1 MARRTVTWHGDAD
14 VSSPAGPRGVAHG
27 RLLLLVA
34 AVTSV
39 VLVLAARSQIYD
51 TNFYLLGEATS
62 ILAGD
67 HPYRDFFEWG
77 APLAAYLSAAMQVV
91 VGYRLIGEFLTQ
103 WLFIVAGVVI
113 SFHLGLRLSRS
124 IAASLAVLPVVV
136 VLIAYTPTYH
146 YSKLFFFPATVWLAW
161 RYLDRPG
168 PFRSA
173 VFGATTAV
181 AFLFRH
187 DYCVYIGFAAVV
199 AFVLARAAVPATRR
213 VTSVLADG
221 GAYAAAVALVLAPW
235 MAAVQMNEGL
245 VSYVGLRIVQYERPS
260 DRFVYEALFRLD
272 PFGALTSWL
281 RAPASAGAADN
292 GAVWLR
298 EMALLVPIFLLSSA
312 ALELWRSRRRAEA
325 VPSDA
330 WRMALAGAFLVVVA
344 SALYREPEYVVVA
357 APLTMALGA
366 RYLVAKRRAERG
378 CAIGLLLLAGM
389 AAVVWTRD
397 SPIFRPSEMPH
408 AVSEAFVRLLAS
420 PPMPAESSGSPSPL
434 LQYLRDCTAPGDRLL
449 VTGSTPFQVNYYA
462 RRPIAGGH
470 LFWRQRWRSDPVH
483 EQQSLRLLLRQ
494 SVPFAFSTNDPVLD
508 DFKAYP
514 TIREYLVENYVELEG
529 SRGRLLVDTRR
540 QPTGTFGSTGFP
552 CFR

>member
-1 MARRTVTWHGDAD
+1 MARPTTTLPSDAG
-14 VSSPAGPRGVAHG
+14 VSSPAGLHPATHRHV
-27 RLLLLVA
+27 LLLVA
-34 AVTSV
+34 ALTAV
-39 VLVLAARSQIYD
+39 VLVVAAQSQIYD

-62 ILAGD
+62 LLAGD

-77 APLAAYLSAAMQVV
+77 APLAAYLSAGMQVV

-103 WLFIVAGVVI
+103 WTFIVAGVVI

-124 IAASLAVLPVVV
+124 IAASLVMFAITLVIL
-136 VLIAYTPTYH
+136 AYTPTYH

-187 DYCVYIGFAAVV
+187 DYGVYIGFAAVA
-199 AFVLARAAVPATRR
+199 AFALARVAVPETRR
-213 VTSVLADG
+213 VKSILADG
-221 GAYAAAVALVLAPW
+221 GAYAAAVAIVLAPW
-235 MAAVQMNEGL
+235 LVVVQMNEGL
-245 VSYVGLRIVQYERPS
+245 VDYVGLRIVQYERPS
-260 DRFVYEALFRLD
+260 DRFVYEALLRLD
-272 PFGALTSWL
+272 PVGALTSWL
-281 RAPASAGAADN
+281 RAPTSGRAAEN

-298 EMALLVPIFLLSSA
+298 QMALVVPILLLSSA
-312 ALELWRSRRRAEA
+312 ALQLWRSRRRSE
-325 VPSDA
+325 VVQPDT

-344 SALYREPEYVVVA
+344 SALYREPAYVAVA
-357 APLTMALGA
+357 APLTAALAA
-366 RYLVAKRRAERG
+366 RYLVGTGRAQRG
-378 CAIGLLLLAGM
+378 CAIGLLFLAGV
-389 AAVVWTRD
+389 AAIAWTQD
-397 SPIFRPSEMPH
+397 SPLFRPSEIPRS
-408 AVSEAFVRLLAS
+408 VSEAFGRLLAS
-420 PPMPAESSGSPSPL
+420 PPMPAESSGTPSPL
-434 LQYLRDCTAPGDRLL
+434 LQYLRDCSAPGDRLL

-470 LFWRQRWRSDPVH
+470 LFWRQRWRSDPAR
-483 EQQSLRLLLRQ
+483 EQQSMKLLLRQ

-514 TIREYLVENYVELEG
+514 RIREYLVKNYVELEG

>member
-1 MARRTVTWHGDAD
+1 MARRTSTWHGDAV
-14 VSSPAGPRGVAHG
+14 VSSPAGLRGAARRRV
-27 RLLLLVA
+27 LLLVA
-34 AVTSV
+34 SATAV
-39 VLVLAARSQIYD
+39 VLILVARSQIYD

-77 APLAAYLSAAMQVV
+77 APLAAYLSAGMQVV
-91 VGYRLIGEFLTQ
+91 VGYRLIGEFLSQ
-103 WLFIVAGVVI
+103 WIFIVAGVVI
-113 SFHLGLRLSRS
+113 SFHLGLRLSGS
-124 IAASLAVLPVVV
+124 MAASLVMFALTLVILG
-136 VLIAYTPTYH
+136 YTPTYH

-168 PFRSA
+168 PFRGA
-173 VFGATTAV
+173 VFGVTTAV

-187 DYCVYIGFAAVV
+187 DYGVYIGFAAVV
-199 AFVLARAAVPATRR
+199 AFVLARVAVPDTRR
-213 VTSVLADG
+213 IKSVLVDA
-221 GAYAAAVALVLAPW
+221 GAYAAAVVIVLAPW
-235 MAAVQMNEGL
+235 LALVQLNEGL
-245 VSYVGLRIVQYERPS
+245 ANYVGLRIVQYERPS
-260 DRFVYEALFRLD
+260 DRFVYEALLRLD
-272 PFGALTSWL
+272 PVGVLTSWL
-281 RAPASAGAADN
+281 RAPTSERAAED

-344 SALYREPEYVVVA
+344 SALYREPAYVVVA
-357 APLTMALGA
+357 APLTAALAA
-366 RYLVAKRRAERG
+366 RYLVGRGWVQRG